1 MRRILKLPIFIQLE
15 YKKHQDSLQDKSSYR
30 NPTMVYKPPER
41 HLNQQ
46 RDRGDAP
53 GLTRLS
59 VNNNQIGGNKQYFR
73 SVSDQTNDKSKSEFN
88 SEVNRGWSDSS
99 RVKNPVGDNKEV
111 GRSNEWKSNPSYNK
125 TWGQTN
131 NDQQQQQQQ
140 QPRTGWTRTNNNN
153 NVNTNANVNVNA
165 DQQKPVETKA
175 EEGPWRRSTFKAEDK
190 AVEDNNNN

>member
-46 RDRGDAP
+46 RDRGEAP
-53 GLTRLS
+53 GLTRSS

-73 SVSDQTNDKSKSEFN
+73 SASDQTNDKPKTEFS

-140 QPRTGWTRTNNNN
+140 PRTGWTRTNNNN
-153 NVNTNANVNVNA
+153 NVVNTNANVNVNT

-190 AVEDNNNN
+190 AGEGDNNN